1 MIASPAADECK
12 PLQLRTFGERG
23 DDDALRRAVAAFESA
38 LEEYTRDRAP
48 LAWAMTQNNL
58 GAVLQVLGERGDD
71 DALRRAV
78 AAFEAALEVFVAAR
92 ADYYIEVCRNNRD
105 GAQALLAKRKS

>member
-1 MIASPAADECK
+1 MSPAARIVSPSVSRKFAMIASPAADECK
-12 PLQLRTFGERG
+12 PLQLRTF
-23 DDDALRRAVAAFESA
+23 
-38 LEEYTRDRAP
+38 
-48 LAWAMTQNNL
+48 
-58 GAVLQVLGERGDD
+58 GERGDD